1 MRFEEFNEEFIKKLN
16 EINNTCSKDESEKLF
31 KYMNILLE
39 WNEKMNL
46 TAITDES
53 EIISKHFVD
62 SLTILKYIK
71 NNDKVIDVGTGAGFP
86 GIPLAI
92 FKNNTKFTL
101 LDSINKRI
109 NFLNEVKEKIELDNV
124 ENLHGRAEDFGQNK
138 AYREQY
144 DVSASRAVAPM
155 HVLLEYLLP
164 FVKVGGMCICMK
176 GPNVSEEI
184 KDIENVAKKL
194 GAQLVE
200 TENLKLLNGEIE
212 RNIIILKKIKNTDKK
227 YPRKAGTPS
236 KQPL

>member
-1 MRFEEFNEEFIKKLN
+1 MNEKKSHIIKEFNKIGMDLSDLQAEQFV
-16 EINNTCSKDESEKLF
+16 
-31 KYMNILLE
+31 KYYELLVE

-138 AYREQY
+138 SYREQY
-144 DVSASRAVAPM
+144 DVAASRAVAPM

-164 FVKVGGMCICMK
+164 FIKVGGMCICMK

>member
-1 MRFEEFNEEFIKKLN
+1 
-16 EINNTCSKDESEKLF
+16 
-31 KYMNILLE
+31 
-39 WNEKMNL
+39 
-46 TAITDES
+46 
-53 EIISKHFVD
+53 
-62 SLTILKYIK
+62 
-71 NNDKVIDVGTGAGFP
+71 
-86 GIPLAI
+86 
-92 FKNNTKFTL
+92 
-101 LDSINKRI
+101 
-109 NFLNEVKEKIELDNV
+109 
-124 ENLHGRAEDFGQNK
+124 
-138 AYREQY
+138 
-144 DVSASRAVAPM
+144 M